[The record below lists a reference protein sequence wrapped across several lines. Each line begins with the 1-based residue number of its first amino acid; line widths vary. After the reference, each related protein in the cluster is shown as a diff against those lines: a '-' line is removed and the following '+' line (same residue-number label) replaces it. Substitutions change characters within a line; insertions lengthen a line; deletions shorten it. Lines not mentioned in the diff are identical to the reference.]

1 MKRLV
6 RANITL
12 LAPTHKITVPAEIC
26 YEDDDGIDAVN
37 TVEIKITYNNTVYQG
52 NGTDYLWVDAF
63 ADLQKK
69 LPQGL
74 KLACCMTCRHGNMCP
89 YGNRENLLFCT
100 KDLQI
105 HSKDD
110 MIDLFD
116 ETDPDAERNV
126 ASTDYCD
133 DFVYQ
138 SVGFFTY
145 SDYLYELLE
154 E

>member
-26 YEDDDGIDAVN
+26 YEDDDGMDAVN

-52 NGTDYLWVDAF
+52 HGTDYLWVDAF

-74 KLACCMTCRHGNMCP
+74 KLACCMGCTSRNHCDVR
-89 YGNRENLLFCT
+89 NRFQ
-100 KDLQI
+100 KYHI
-105 HSKDD
+105 
-110 MIDLFD
+110 
-116 ETDPDAERNV
+116 
-126 ASTDYCD
+126 
-133 DFVYQ
+133 
-138 SVGFFTY
+138 
-145 SDYLYELLE
+145 
-154 E
+154 